1 MQSSSV
7 RDAVSSVNTRVAQPN
22 KISLDHALHLTVLS
36 YDMEKPIYA
45 NNFIL
50 NAIQAMRELLE
61 GKSYFPNLHYT

>member
-1 MQSSSV
+1 MLMLLFNFDRCV
-7 RDAVSSVNTRVAQPN
+7 TRVAHPN
-22 KISLDHALHLTVLS
+22 KISSDHALHLTVLS

>member
-1 MQSSSV
+1 MP
-7 RDAVSSVNTRVAQPN
+7 RGGWEIRVAQPN